1 MVRLTS
7 IGAATLLLLS
17 AGSAPLGAA
26 QEAGAADDGAVAILP
41 FANISGIATD
51 DWFGAGIAESLAAS
65 LQGAGVTIVHG
76 ESPAAATDA
85 EAGRVLGA
93 TWVIGGSY
101 QRQGERLRITAR
113 IVETAGGTV
122 VRTSILDGPTAELF
136 ALQDRLAADL
146 RPALPTVRGGAP
158 LVAARAPGTAE
169 PPPPPPPARPA
180 APGIAIEP
188 AAPRRAPAAGAP
200 PTATAAAR
208 TGGGSAM
215 APRVLIDGPPPPV
228 APATVTRD
236 VAGRVTMRATRLPQ
250 PLRVDGVLDEGFYEV
265 VPPVDGFLQQMP
277 LEGAPATE
285 RTEAWV
291 FFDDQN
297 VYVSARLWD
306 SAPESRWVANEMLR
320 DSFQLVQNEY
330 FGIALDTFYDRRN
343 GLNFM
348 INPLGGFGDYQI
360 TDESNPNIDWNPIW
374 DSATGRFDGGWTLET
389 QIPFKSLRFRPGLAE
404 QVWGM
409 QLTRNI
415 RWKNEVA
422 HMTPVPISGGPGDFR
437 LSAAGTLTGVEVPRG
452 NRTLEIKP
460 YAIGG
465 LATDFNAVPAI
476 VNEGTGDAGIDVKFG
491 LTENLTA
498 DFTYNTDFAQVEVDQ
513 QQVNLTRFSLFFPEK
528 RDFFLESRGIFDF
541 GVGANFG
548 GGGGFS
554 AARPTGGATTGG
566 AFFGGGDAPTIF
578 FSRRIGLEAN
588 DEGLTRTV
596 PILGGGRLTGR
607 IGPFSIG
614 ALSIQTD
621 SQQDVGALATNFSVF
636 RVSRDILRRSR
647 IGAIITRRSLSTRVP
662 GSANEV
668 FGVDGQFAFYDNLY
682 MNGYFARSRT
692 MEMVGDDDSYQGVL
706 TYNGDL
712 YAFQVDHLHVG
723 DNFNPE
729 IGFMRR
735 WNFRRTFAT
744 GQYAPRPRGIE
755 AVRQFTFGASLDYVE
770 TGSGAVE
777 TRIAQVRFET
787 ELENSDRL
795 AVDAQRSYE
804 LLQRSF
810 QLAPEVTIPI
820 GGYDFQDFYAAYQ
833 MGPQRRLAGTF
844 SVQHGG
850 FFNGTITAVGF
861 QRGRLELTPQFSLEP
876 GISINR
882 IELPM
887 IGEATIPLVTSRVT
901 YTLTPRM
908 FFGGLIQYNS
918 SNNSLGTNLRLR
930 WEYQPGSELFVVY
943 NDTRDTSIR
952 GRAPFLENRAFIV
965 KLTRLFR
972 F

>member
-1 MVRLTS
+1 MGRLTS

-17 AGSAPLGAA
+17 ASSTPLAAA
-26 QEAGAADDGAVAILP
+26 QEDGEDGAVAIRP

-51 DWFGAGIAESLAAS
+51 EWFGAGIAESLAAS
-65 LQGAGVTIVHG
+65 LQGSGVTIVHG
-76 ESPAAATDA
+76 ESAAAATDA
-85 EAGRVLGA
+85 EAGRALGA

-113 IVETAGGTV
+113 IVETASGAV
-122 VRTSILDGPTAELF
+122 VRTSILDGAVAELF

-146 RPALPTVRGGAP
+146 RPALPRLRGDDAP
-158 LVAARAPGTAE
+158 LVAARERGAAA
-169 PPPPPPPARPA
+169 PPPPARPA
-180 APGIAIEP
+180 APEVAIEP
-188 AAPRRAPAAGAP
+188 PPGLPPSAPVERPAA
-200 PTATAAAR
+200 ATAAAR
-208 TGGGSAM
+208 TGGASAI

-236 VAGRVTMRATRLPQ
+236 GTGRVTMRATRLPQ
-250 PLRVDGVLDEGFYEV
+250 PLRLDGVLDEGFYEI

-277 LEGAPATE
+277 IEGAAATE

-291 FFDDQN
+291 FFDDEN

-306 SAPESRWVANEMLR
+306 STPESNWVANEMLR
-320 DSFQLVQNEY
+320 DSFQLVMNEY

-452 NRTLEIKP
+452 NRTFEIKP

-465 LATDFNAVPAI
+465 LATDVNAVPAI
-476 VNEGTGDAGIDVKFG
+476 VNDGTGDAGIDVKFG

-548 GGGGFS
+548 GGGGGFS
-554 AARPTGGATTGG
+554 AARPAGGATPGG
-566 AFFGGGDAPTIF
+566 GFFGGGDAPVIF
-578 FSRRIGLEAN
+578 FSRRIGLEASE
-588 DEGLTRTV
+588 EGVTRTV

-614 ALSIQTD
+614 ALTIQTD
-621 SQQDVGALATNFSVF
+621 NQQDVGALATNFSVF

-647 IGAIITRRSLSTRVP
+647 IGAILTRRSVSTRGP
-662 GSANEV
+662 GSNEV
-668 FGVDGQFAFYDNLY
+668 YGVDGQFAFYDNLY
-682 MNGYFARSRT
+682 MNGYYSRSRT
-692 MEMVGDDDSYQGVL
+692 LGLEGDDDSYQGVL

-735 WNFRRTFAT
+735 WNFRRTFTT

-770 TGSGAVE
+770 TGGGAVE
-777 TRIAQVRFET
+777 TRIAQARFET
-787 ELENSDRL
+787 EFESADRV
-795 AVDAQRSYE
+795 AFDVQRSYE
-804 LLQRSF
+804 LLARPF
-810 QLAPEVTIPI
+810 PLAPGVTIPV
-820 GGYDFQDFYAAYQ
+820 GGYDFQDFYAALQ

-918 SNNSLGTNLRLR
+918 SNSSLGTNLRLR

>member
-7 IGAATLLLLS
+7 IGAATVLLLS
-17 AGSAPLGAA
+17 ASSALLAAAA
-26 QEAGAADDGAVAILP
+26 QEAGAADTGAVAILP

-76 ESPAAATDA
+76 ESPAATTDA
-85 EAGRVLGA
+85 EAGRALGA

-113 IVETAGGTV
+113 IVETAGGMV
-122 VRTSILDGPTAELF
+122 VRTSILDGATAELF

-146 RPALPTVRGGAP
+146 RPALPDVRSGAP
-158 LVAARAPGTAE
+158 LVAAREPGTAE
-169 PPPPPPPARPA
+169 PPPPARPA
-180 APGIAIEP
+180 APGVAIEP
-188 AAPRRAPAAGAP
+188 AAPRPAPAPEAP
-200 PTATAAAR
+200 PAATAAVR

-236 VAGRVTMRATRLPQ
+236 VAGRVTMRATRLPR
-250 PLRVDGVLDEGFYEV
+250 PLRLDGVLDEGFYEV

-291 FFDDQN
+291 FFDDEN
-297 VYVSARLWD
+297 VYISARLWD

-320 DSFQLVQNEY
+320 DSFQLVMNEY

-389 QIPFKSLRFRPGLAE
+389 QIPFKSLRFRPGLDA

-452 NRTLEIKP
+452 NRTFEIKP

-465 LATDFNAVPAI
+465 LATDLNAVPAI
-476 VNEGTGDAGIDVKFG
+476 VNDGTGDAGIDVKFG

-566 AFFGGGDAPTIF
+566 AFFGGGDAPTVF
-578 FSRRIGLEAN
+578 FSRRIGLQAN
-588 DEGLTRTV
+588 EEGLTRTV

-614 ALSIQTD
+614 ALSIQAD
-621 SQQDVGALATNFSVF
+621 GQQDVGALPTNFSVF

-647 IGAIITRRSLSTRVP
+647 VGAIITRRSLSARVP

-668 FGVDGQFAFYDNLY
+668 YGVDGQFAFYDNLY

-692 MEMVGDDDSYQGVL
+692 MNLVGDDDSYQGVV

-755 AVRQFTFGASLDYVE
+755 AVRQFVFGASLDYVE

-777 TRIAQVRFET
+777 TRIAQARFET

-795 AVDAQRSYE
+795 AFDVQRSYE
-804 LLQRSF
+804 LLARDF
-810 QLAPEVTIPI
+810 PLAPDVTIPI

-861 QRGRLELTPQFSLEP
+861 QRGRVELTPQFSLEP

-918 SNNSLGTNLRLR
+918 SNSSLGTNLRLR